1 MSILDEAVLDA
12 KAIREAAEK
21 RALDELLQTKMP
33 QIKEFIEKMLNE
45 NEEEDEEID
54 EEGKKMLLHDDEL
67 DESAD
72 EDVTTCENNVEQS
85 CEDNMYQHKDEVGNE
100 EPVFS
105 VEVDYNDDELVKEN
119 KAGGKNTMGSEL
131 YKLLEGDYKDEDET
145 VDEMTD
151 VEDLDAAVDEGGM
164 SDEEVPSDEP
174 LVDVEDEPEEGEVTA
189 EARDKED
196 DKEEVDE
203 WVEIDEAELEQALK
217 EMGGEDEDEEVEEGV
232 NSPFDGKAKVGLE
245 GDVLALKEAVKK
257 LSKQNKDLGGAVKT
271 LHRQLQ
277 ESNLFSAKLLY
288 ASKVINRSDISSN
301 DKKSIV
307 ETFEKARTIREVR
320 LLFETYTKTLNNS
333 KVQNR
338 INESTIKAPVA
349 GGSSKVTKS
358 GASSQALN
366 ENADLSRWRQLAG
379 LKLED

>member
-12 KAIREAAEK
+12 KTIKEAAEK

-45 NEEEDEEID
+45 DDEETDDLD
-54 EEGKKMLLHDDEL
+54 EESKKMLLHDDEL
-67 DESAD
+67 DENSEEEMCPA
-72 EDVTTCENNVEQS
+72 ENNVEQS
-85 CEDNMYQHKDEVGNE
+85 GEDNSYQHKDGDKN

-131 YKLLEGDYKDEDET
+131 YKLLEADYKDEEES

-151 VEDLDAAVDEGGM
+151 VEDLDAASVDEGGLE
-164 SDEEVPSDEP
+164 DEVPSDEP
-174 LVDVEDEPEEGEVTA
+174 VVDVEEEPEEGEVTA
-189 EARDKED
+189 EAS

-217 EMGGEDEDEEVEEGV
+217 EMGGEDEDEEVDEGV
-232 NSPFDGKAKVGLE
+232 NSPFDGKPKVGLE
-245 GDVLALKEAVKK
+245 GDVLALKESVKK
-257 LSKQNKDLGGAVKT
+257 LSRQNKELASAVNKF
-271 LHRQLQ
+271 HKQLQ

-288 ASKVINRSDISSN
+288 ASKVMNRSDISSA

-307 ETFEKARTIREVR
+307 ETFDKAQTIREVR

-333 KVQNR
+333 KVQSR
-338 INESTIKAPVA
+338 INESTVKAPAA
-349 GGSSKVTKS
+349 GGSSKVAKS
-358 GASSQALN
+358 GGASSLN

-379 LKLED
+379 LKQND

>member
-12 KAIREAAEK
+12 KTIKEAAEK

-45 NEEEDEEID
+45 DDEETDDLD
-54 EEGKKMLLHDDEL
+54 EESKKMLLHDDEL
-67 DESAD
+67 DENSEEEMCPA
-72 EDVTTCENNVEQS
+72 ENNVEQS
-85 CEDNMYQHKDEVGNE
+85 GEDNSYQHKDGDKN

-131 YKLLEGDYKDEDET
+131 YKLLEADYKDEEES

-151 VEDLDAAVDEGGM
+151 VEDLDAASVDEGGLE
-164 SDEEVPSDEP
+164 DEVPSDEP
-174 LVDVEDEPEEGEVTA
+174 VVDVEEEPEEGEVTA
-189 EARDKED
+189 EAS

-217 EMGGEDEDEEVEEGV
+217 EMGGEDEDEEVDEGV
-232 NSPFDGKAKVGLE
+232 NSPFDGKPKVGLE
-245 GDVLALKEAVKK
+245 GDVLALKESVKK
-257 LSKQNKDLGGAVKT
+257 LSRQNKELASAVNKF
-271 LHRQLQ
+271 HKQLQ

-288 ASKVINRSDISSN
+288 ASKVMNRSDISSA

-307 ETFEKARTIREVR
+307 ETFDKAQTIREVR

-338 INESTIKAPVA
+338 INESTVKAPAA
-349 GGSSKVTKS
+349 GGSSKVAKS
-358 GASSQALN
+358 GGASSLN

-379 LKLED
+379 LKQND

>member
-1 MSILDEAVLDA
+1 VLDA
-12 KAIREAAEK
+12 KAIKEAAEK
-21 RALDELLQTKMP
+21 RALDELLETKMP

-45 NEEEDEEID
+45 DDEETDEVD
-54 EEGKKMLLHDDEL
+54 EESKKMLLHDDEL
-67 DESAD
+67 DENND
-72 EDVTTCENNVEQS
+72 EEIDVAENNVEQS
-85 CEDNMYQHKDEVGNE
+85 CGDNSYQHKDGVDNN

-131 YKLLEGDYKDEDET
+131 YKLLESDYKDEDEK
-145 VDEMTD
+145 VDEMVD
-151 VEDLDAAVDEGGM
+151 VEDLDAAVDEAGM
-164 SDEEVPSDEP
+164 SDEEIPSDEP
-174 LVDVEDEPEEGEVTA
+174 LVDVEDEAEEDEVTA
-189 EARDKED
+189 EAKDKSE

-217 EMGGEDEDEEVEEGV
+217 EMGGEEEDEEVEEGV

-245 GDVLALKEAVKK
+245 GDVLALKESVKK
-257 LSKQNKDLGGAVKT
+257 LSKQNKELGSAVNK
-271 LHRQLQ
+271 LHKQLQ

-288 ASKVINRSDISSN
+288 ASKVINRSDISSA

-307 ETFEKARTIREVR
+307 EAFEKARTLREVR
-320 LLFETYTKTLNNS
+320 LLFETYSKTLNNS

-338 INESTIKAPVA
+338 INESTVKTPAA
-349 GGSSKVTKS
+349 GGSSKVTRS
-358 GASSQALN
+358 GGASSLN

-379 LKLED
+379 LNKLED